1 MAIVYSYEQATQP
14 ALGDLLLGTDISASG
29 KPTKSFSIQS
39 IVDLVETGVPGGGTV
54 TSIDTTATTFISL
67 IGGRITTTGSLSAS
81 LSATGVPSATTYLR
95 GDNTWSTIPSSNN
108 TTYSI
113 DTAQSG
119 TSVNLRLNASDG
131 SNTIVSFVPG
141 CNTILTSG
149 ANGSITI
156 GSSCDSSGTV
166 TSVNAGIGL
175 KVQSG
180 NISIDPVIAM
190 DYVGSNNYIVRSQAQ
205 TTPAP
210 IDYIPFN
217 NVSTGNVKTTTLS
230 EIPITA
236 LEAVK
241 TYVDA
246 GDVGD
251 IRNDT
256 DTFVTT
262 ASVNNVV
269 SLTSA
274 EYTALASKDA
284 NTLYLVVGAATSY
297 TNTLNVDTSNI
308 TGTEYTINPSFD
320 VTGSTRQGI
329 TGALYSFDTRI
340 TANSGFEFNPPIQIN
355 NAAGTFGSADAT
367 VNTTTNVT
375 TVQAIAVPQCRATLS
390 LAIAP
395 CLGALNTQYTLS
407 GDTNG
412 SFRENDCPLTVPSAG
427 VLPFSTTV
435 NVLAGYESDPSNPV
449 TVTNWTGTISGD
461 QTVETVIT
469 GCIRAVSV
477 PVDDVTITPNLIN
490 AYDLNGNQ
498 SQVNLSVTPGQLTG
512 QPGQTYT
519 FADNSTV
526 NAGFEIINPS
536 VTGLTGTYPNN
547 SGTVNITYTGTV
559 SSVDNTIIVNDTPVN
574 NIAGPTAGY
583 NITYSPT
590 NLQITGTTPS
600 LVYEFAHYV
609 ELNTGYQWAGG
620 VVPTV
625 TNAQGTLTVAGTYP
639 VQSTIG
645 NIGQST
651 VELSPTNPVATLNVT
666 YNITQ
671 DGVLNPP
678 NPVWSPAGNLY
689 GIQESGASPFFYNFD
704 TYADGTPTIT
714 IPATYQ
720 FDVAPSTNPSPITPA
735 QGITTNTTV
744 PVTVSAT
751 ISEIPVSYYTL
762 LKCSTQAGGFTS
774 SQTTAQVSL
783 NTNDQIYDLANPLET
798 YIVTG
803 NSASQGTSISV
814 SSVQG
819 TLCPPTLYYYI
830 IENCANSA
838 QLQYGYSQQPN
849 LGAGDTFNYQSNC
862 YKYYDV
868 DPTEVGTINLD
879 VLATCQCGPEEGTIN
894 FTVTNNVTGG
904 ENTTLARETTSVV
917 GTVGDPYTFANA
929 ITANAGYQLSNI
941 QWNPS
946 ATVVTSFVSGTRNIS
961 QTVTGNATLIP
972 IEYYALQKCSTGGSG
987 FTTNLNTTQLTLST
1001 GDIVVDT
1008 APNPD
1013 EYYTV
1018 LAGRPTVQ
1026 GSTFV
1031 SLTGLNDCPA
1041 PLYYWNA
1048 VQCSGSGTV
1057 KISTTNALIGPG
1069 DSYTFNSVCYKIVD
1083 TDPTQTPAYNIDTFS
1098 GCCTGT
1104 VNVNFTNSVSG
1115 KANTTTII
1123 ADGGTASATGPVG
1136 TSYSIA
1142 NSISANNGYEFTVPA
1157 SWSTGGTGTVTG
1169 TFVSGITNINQNV
1182 TGTVEA
1188 VAPPSCNVNV
1198 GYTFSIF
1205 TICDAPETTPI
1216 TMYHLGACDICGA
1229 TSIDASFVS
1238 GMSINDVVQVKYNG
1252 VYMPFQKQ
1260 SAGSI
1265 AVSSGSC
1272 LVCPPPPEEYTV
1284 TLAFTN
1290 NVTNDEFTTNSLT
1303 PGATITGNPGD
1314 SYQFVH
1320 TITTD
1325 PGYEFTS
1332 GPFWTDSVS
1341 NNGTG
1346 TINGTIPNSNTTIT
1360 QSVSGVV
1367 EQEVVECN
1375 CITVD
1380 VLNTQL
1386 TNDGLDLYYIFNSCS
1401 AGETSVNLAQ
1411 YPGIEQNGSTY
1422 FALCETGAG
1431 GNLYKYGPNGSP
1443 FVGLPGMNTNPNQ
1456 DGCVDNFECTAV
1468 VP

>member
-1 MAIVYSYEQATQP
+1 MAIVYSYEQATTP
-14 ALGDLLLGTDISASG
+14 ALGDLLLGTDVSASG

-39 IVDLVETGVPGGGTV
+39 IVDLVQTGVPGGGTV

-81 LSATGVPSATTYLR
+81 LSATGTPSATTYLR
-95 GDNTWSTIPSSNN
+95 GDNTWSTIPSSTN

-166 TSVNAGIGL
+166 TSANAGIGL

-284 NTLYLVVGAATSY
+284 NTLYLIVGAATSY
-297 TNTLNVDTSNI
+297 TNTLNVNTSNI

-329 TGALYSFDTRI
+329 TGATYSFDTRI

-355 NAAGTFGSADAT
+355 NAAGTFGNANAT

-395 CLGALNTQYTLS
+395 CLGTLNTQYTLS

-412 SFRENDCPLTVPSAG
+412 SFRENNCPLTVPSAG

-477 PVDDVTITPNLIN
+477 PVEDVTITPNLIN

-512 QPGQTYT
+512 QPGSTYT
-519 FADNSTV
+519 FTDTSTV

-574 NIAGPTAGY
+574 NIGGPAAGY
-583 NITYSPT
+583 TITYSPI
-590 NLQITGTTPS
+590 NLQEVGTTPS
-600 LVYEFAHYV
+600 FTYEFAHSV
-609 ELNTGYQWAGG
+609 ELNTGYQWVGG

-645 NIGQST
+645 EIGQST
-651 VELSPTNPVATLNVT
+651 VELSPTNPVATLDVT
-666 YNITQ
+666 YTIIGDN
-671 DGVLNPP
+671 
-678 NPVWSPAGNLY
+678 VWSPAGNLS
-689 GIQESGASPFFYNFD
+689 GTQQSGASPFFYNFD
-704 TYADGTPTIT
+704 TYANGTPTIT
-714 IPATYQ
+714 IPATYR

-744 PVTVSAT
+744 PVTVNAT

-803 NSASQGTSISV
+803 TSASQGTSISV

-879 VLATCQCGPEEGTIN
+879 VLSTCQCGPEQGTIN
-894 FTVTNNVTGG
+894 FTVANNVTGW
-904 ENTTLARETTSVV
+904 ENTSLARETTSVE
-917 GTVGDPYTFANA
+917 GNVGDPYTFANA

-941 QWNPS
+941 QWTPS
-946 ATVVTSFVSGTRNIS
+946 ATIETSFISGTRNIS

-972 IEYYALQKCSTGGSG
+972 LTSFSTNASPEVSGSSACNAG
-987 FTTNLNTTQLTLST
+987 LGTTRYHN
-1001 GDIVVDT
+1001 
-1008 APNPD
+1008 
-1013 EYYTV
+1013 
-1018 LAGRPTVQ
+1018 
-1026 GSTFV
+1026 
-1031 SLTGLNDCPA
+1031 
-1041 PLYYWNA
+1041 
-1048 VQCSGSGTV
+1048 GSGTYPTTGDTV
-1057 KISTTNALIGPG
+1057 YLGSTIASGNIGAGYWGLANSTYFQTNSSG
-1069 DSYTFNSVCYKIVD
+1069 VV
-1083 TDPTQTPAYNIDTFS
+1083 IDVQL
-1098 GCCTGT
+1098 CAEPPQDGT
-1104 VNVNFTNSVSG
+1104 VNVNFTNNVVG

-1136 TSYSIA
+1136 TSYSIT
-1142 NSISANNGYEFTVPA
+1142 NSISANGGYEFTLGPN
-1157 SWSTGGTGTVTG
+1157 WSTGGTGTVTG

-1182 TGTVEA
+1182 TGTVE
-1188 VAPPSCNVNV
+1188 
-1198 GYTFSIF
+1198 
-1205 TICDAPETTPI
+1205 
-1216 TMYHLGACDICGA
+1216 
-1229 TSIDASFVS
+1229 
-1238 GMSINDVVQVKYNG
+1238 
-1252 VYMPFQKQ
+1252 
-1260 SAGSI
+1260 
-1265 AVSSGSC
+1265 
-1272 LVCPPPPEEYTV
+1272 
-1284 TLAFTN
+1284 
-1290 NVTNDEFTTNSLT
+1290 
-1303 PGATITGNPGD
+1303 
-1314 SYQFVH
+1314 
-1320 TITTD
+1320 
-1325 PGYEFTS
+1325 
-1332 GPFWTDSVS
+1332 
-1341 NNGTG
+1341 
-1346 TINGTIPNSNTTIT
+1346 
-1360 QSVSGVV
+1360 
-1367 EQEVVECN
+1367 QEVAQCN

-1386 TNDGLDLYYIFNSCS
+1386 TDNGLNLYYIFNSCA
-1401 AGETSVNLAQ
+1401 AGETSVDLNN
-1411 YPGIEQNGSTY
+1411 YFGIEKNGSTY
-1422 FALCETGAG
+1422 FALCEQGAG
-1431 GNLYKYGPNGSP
+1431 GSNLYKYGPNGSP
-1443 FVGLPGMNTNPNQ
+1443 FDGLPGMNTNPNQ
-1456 DGCVDNFECTAV
+1456 DGCVDNLECTPV